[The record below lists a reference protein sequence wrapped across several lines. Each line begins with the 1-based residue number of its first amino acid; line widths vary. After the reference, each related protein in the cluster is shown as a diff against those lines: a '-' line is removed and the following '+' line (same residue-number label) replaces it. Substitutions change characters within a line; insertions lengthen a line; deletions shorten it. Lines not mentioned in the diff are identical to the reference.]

1 MQTQQKHPRNVT
13 GVYHVQKVSADG
25 EVTNYPDQYNH
36 LTYSGMR
43 HLSERW
49 LSSTGGPY
57 NVSRDSFYLRNT
69 KITPIEEVRP
79 LLVDVPPS
87 GVIYKKMTRAGSG
100 VVHDSNDSNRVGL
113 TVSLTY
119 LATEAYDIRSFAIGS
134 YISAGP
140 SGYELYL
147 LSVNNILDERGRDS
161 VISLNS
167 GDTVLITYTL
177 WIKFSPKPLTLN
189 LKRGEVTHTVTITP
203 TRTSVGYQ
211 SNILKPLLARTIV
224 MYDHKDT
231 YINASSNGVMVITFL
246 NRTKND
252 TGGNGFKLLTPDDE
266 YKSRV
271 QLTITRGN
279 SQTDITASRAYFET
293 DSIRYTFSF
302 NPPLPITQK
311 DIYTFEFDFYVDPE
325 GP

>member
-13 GVYHVQKVSADG
+13 GVYHVQKVSSDG
-25 EVTNYPDQYNH
+25 EVTTYPDQYNH

-49 LSSTGGPY
+49 TASNGFQYTINSNDG
-57 NVSRDSFYLRNT
+57 FYLRNT
-69 KITPIEEVRP
+69 KITPVEEVQP
-79 LLVDVPPS
+79 LLPNNPPS
-87 GVIYKKMTRAGSG
+87 GVIYKKMTPTGRG

-113 TVSLTY
+113 TISLTY

-134 YISAGP
+134 YIHTDYSV
-140 SGYELYL
+140 YL

-161 VISLNS
+161 VISLNR

-177 WIKFSPKPLTLN
+177 WIKFEPKAHTLN
-189 LKRGEVTHTVTITP
+189 LKRGDVTHITTITP
-203 TRTSVGYQ
+203 SRVGVGYQ
-211 SNILKPLLARTIV
+211 SNILKPLTIRNAM
-224 MYDHKDT
+224 MYGTKGEN
-231 YINASSNGVMVITFL
+231 ISSFSYGTMKITFL

-252 TGGNGFKLLTPDDE
+252 NGNSGFKLLTPDDE

-271 QLTITRGN
+271 QLVITKGGLN
-279 SQTDITASRAYFET
+279 GDVYITHLYFET
-293 DSIRYTFSF
+293 DSIKYTFNF